1 MLEPRKLF
9 NSPKKYNIMAK
20 IYQFM
25 AEGFEDVEALAPVDI
40 LRRGGQEI
48 VMVSIT
54 GSEYVTSAHGV
65 TLKTD
70 ALFDDVDLADADLL
84 MLPGGLPG
92 STNLNAHEGLRE
104 ALVKHYESGKRIAAI
119 CAAPMVFGSLG
130 LLEGKRATCYPGC
143 ESTMT
148 GAEYTKQLVTID
160 GNIITGEGPAAAFP
174 YAYAI
179 LEIFAGKAVADQLR
193 EGMMFNHLTAK

>member
-1 MLEPRKLF
+1 
-9 NSPKKYNIMAK
+9 
-20 IYQFM
+20 M

-84 MLPGGLPG
+84 MLPGGMPG
-92 STNLNAHEGLRE
+92 AKNLDEHEGVRA
-104 ALVKHYESGKRIAAI
+104 ALVRHAEQQKLIGAI
-119 CAAPMVFGSLG
+119 CAAPMVLGHLG
-130 LLEGKRATCYPGC
+130 LLRGKRATCYPGF
-143 ESTMT
+143 ETELE
-148 GAEYTKQLVTID
+148 GATYTAEPCTAD
-160 GNIITGEGPAAAFP
+160 GNIITGKGPGASFA
-174 YAYAI
+174 YAYRL
-179 LEIFAGKAVADQLR
+179 LEEFKGAGVVEELKK
-193 EGMMFNHLTAK
+193 GMMYEF

>member
-1 MLEPRKLF
+1 
-9 NSPKKYNIMAK
+9 MAK

-54 GSEYVTSAHGV
+54 GSELVTSAHGV
-65 TLKTD
+65 SIKVD
-70 ALFDDVDLADADLL
+70 ALFEDVDLGDADLL
-84 MLPGGLPG
+84 MLPGGMPG
-92 STNLNAHEGLRE
+92 STNLNAHEGLRK
-104 ALVKHYESGKRIAAI
+104 AIVRHYEAGRRIAAI

-130 LLEGKRATCYPGC
+130 LLKGKRATCYPGC
-143 ESTMT
+143 EEYMI
-148 GAEYTKQLVTID
+148 GADYTKELVTID

-174 YAYAI
+174 YGYAL
-179 LEIFAGKAVADQLR
+179 LEIFGGKAIADQLR
-193 EGMMFNHLTAK
+193 

>member
-1 MLEPRKLF
+1 MLEPRYLF

-70 ALFDDVDLADADLL
+70 ALFEDVDLADADLL

-119 CAAPMVFGSLG
+119 CAAQMVFGSLG

>member
-1 MLEPRKLF
+1 
-9 NSPKKYNIMAK
+9 MAK

-65 TLKTD
+65 AVKAD
-70 ALFDDVDLADADLL
+70 ALFEEVDLGDADLL

-92 STNLNAHEGLRE
+92 STNLNAHEGLRKAIVE
-104 ALVKHYESGKRIAAI
+104 HYNAGKRIAAI

-143 ESTMT
+143 EGTMI
-148 GAEYTKQLVTID
+148 GADYTKELVTID

-174 YAYAI
+174 YAYTI
-179 LEIFAGKAVADQLR
+179 LEILAGKDVADQLR
-193 EGMMFNHLTAK
+193 EGMMFNHLTRK

>member
-1 MLEPRKLF
+1 MITVFLA
-9 NSPKKYNIMAK
+9 N
-20 IYQFM
+20 
-25 AEGFEDVEALAPVDI
+25 GFEEVEAITPVDI
-40 LRRGGQEI
+40 MRRAGLD
-48 VMVSIT
+48 VRTVSIYDSPMVT
-54 GSEYVTSAHGV
+54 GAHKV
-65 TLKTD
+65 PIQTD
-70 ALFDDVDLADADLL
+70 MVFCQVDFSQVDLIV
-84 MLPGGLPG
+84 LPGGLPG

>member
-1 MLEPRKLF
+1 
-9 NSPKKYNIMAK
+9 MAK

-104 ALVKHYESGKRIAAI
+104 ALVKHYESGKLIAAI

>member
-1 MLEPRKLF
+1 
-9 NSPKKYNIMAK
+9 MAK

-119 CAAPMVFGSLG
+119 CAAPMVLG
-130 LLEGKRATCYPGC
+130 RHGILRDRKATCYPGF
-143 ESTMT
+143 EHYLPEGAYT
-148 GAEYTKQLVTID
+148 GEPVTQD
-160 GNIITGEGPAAAFP
+160 TNIITAFGPAAATDF
-174 YAYAI
+174 AFAI
-179 LEIFAGKAVADQLR
+179 ARRLVPDEVVDKVKQ
-193 EGMMFNHLTAK
+193 GMLFN